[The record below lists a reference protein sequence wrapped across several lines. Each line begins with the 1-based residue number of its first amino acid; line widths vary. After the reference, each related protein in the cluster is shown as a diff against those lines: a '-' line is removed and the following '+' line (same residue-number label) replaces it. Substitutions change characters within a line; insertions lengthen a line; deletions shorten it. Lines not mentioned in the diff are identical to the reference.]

1 MDESAFH
8 DQMAAD
14 YQKQQLHRL
23 DKRPPQATTE
33 EWKNRTLV
41 SAKLDPDTFSKLLS
55 YCKERGFSFNTGLKQ
70 ILSSY
75 FQTNG

>member
-1 MDESAFH
+1 MDDNQFH
-8 DQMAAD
+8 DQMAAE
-14 YQKQQLHRL
+14 YRKQLHQL
-23 DKRPPQATTE
+23 DKRPVEATVQ

-41 SAKLDPDTFSKLLS
+41 SAKLDPETFSQLLT
-55 YCKERGFSFNTGLKQ
+55 YCKERGFSFNTGLRT